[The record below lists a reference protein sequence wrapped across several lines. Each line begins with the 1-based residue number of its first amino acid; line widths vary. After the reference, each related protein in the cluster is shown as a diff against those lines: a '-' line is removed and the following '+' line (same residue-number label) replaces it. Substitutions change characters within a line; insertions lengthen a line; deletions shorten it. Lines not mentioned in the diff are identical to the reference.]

1 MDSTTME
8 AITAFYQSMNISEN
22 SNTKVMFGYS
32 GSEQKDISMMQLD
45 HQSSYYRPQDA
56 YSFPALH
63 RPQEAYSFPARPEDD
78 TDDTVGCIV
87 FDCFYRVLLVRG
99 GAPQFKISFP
109 KGSRKIHETKLQGA
123 IREVKEETGLDISS
137 FCINHDPIKFIRGRY
152 YCIKLKWS
160 FESYTLKPAADE
172 SGSVFWVYPEE
183 LESMDKSSMN
193 RDVNYFKDNMYYGD
207 NLIARHRTIVKHMKQ
222 KLTS

>member
-1 MDSTTME
+1 MDTTTME

-22 SNTKVMFGYS
+22 SKTKVMFGYS
-32 GSEQKDISMMQLD
+32 GSEQKDTSMMHLD
-45 HQSSYYRPQDA
+45 SDWIHSRNS
-56 YSFPALH
+56 
-63 RPQEAYSFPARPEDD
+63 PQEAYSFPARPEDD

-87 FDCFYRVLLVRG
+87 FDCFLRVLLVRG
-99 GAPQFKISFP
+99 GAPHFKISFP

-137 FCINHDPIKFIRGRY
+137 FCINHDPIQFVRGRY
-152 YCIKLKWS
+152 FCIKLKWS
-160 FESYTLKPAADE
+160 FESYTLKPAAEE
-172 SGSVFWVYPEE
+172 SGSVFWAYPEE

-207 NLIARHRTIVKHMKQ
+207 NLIARHRSIVKHMKQ
-222 KLTS
+222 KLSS

>member
-1 MDSTTME
+1 MAFTSTLSELCSTFQKGFQISGQNQYVSPVV
-8 AITAFYQSMNISEN
+8 AIE
-22 SNTKVMFGYS
+22 
-32 GSEQKDISMMQLD
+32 EDISMIPVQNSLCNMS
-45 HQSSYYRPQDA
+45 HQ
-56 YSFPALH
+56 
-63 RPQEAYSFPARPEDD
+63 RPEDD

-137 FCINHDPIKFIRGRY
+137 FCINHDPIKFVRGRY
-152 YCIKLKWS
+152 FCIKLKWS

-172 SGSVFWVYPEE
+172 SGSVFWVYPEQ
-183 LESMDKSSMN
+183 LESMNDSSMN
-193 RDVNYFKDNMYYGD
+193 RDVAYFKENMYYD
-207 NLIARHRTIVKHMKQ
+207 KNLIARHRSITKHMKQ
-222 KLTS
+222 KLSS